1 MMARTQLLRADLAH
15 AIFERVIEYRQPIRS
30 AITVAGMVGH
40 SANNS
45 RSWFSTASASLTRG
59 PRSRR
64 EPDQRA
70 TRPDRVP
77 SNPQP
82 AGDLFNRHALGPMQ
96 PADLRPILH

>member
-1 MMARTQLLRADLAH
+1 LRQLTRLVRHSVDGVDSEILRADLAH
-15 AIFERVIEYRQPIRS
+15 AILSVVIEYRQPIRS

-64 EPDQRA
+64 G
-70 TRPDRVP
+70 
-77 SNPQP
+77 S
-82 AGDLFNRHALGPMQ
+82 
-96 PADLRPILH
+96 